1 MGKKRGKC
9 VKPLQ
14 NVSGRLDKES
24 CLRATRA
31 ILLTN
36 SDSGHFALI
45 GNESNTRCYLI
56 NSSAFKPHF
65 YGHTEPTVP
74 VINQKTS
81 LQGQSLLFLI
91 LRHHD
96 TSLPLS
102 PQLPLHGTHCRP
114 FPQQSIVNQCD
125 TILCLFCYSVLSL
138 SKLDSF
144 FLRTAHPSLKA

>member
-14 NVSGRLDKES
+14 NLSGRLAKES
-24 CLRATRA
+24 CLRAARA

-36 SDSGHFALI
+36 SDSGRFALI
-45 GNESNTRCYLI
+45 GDESDTRRCLI
-56 NSSAFKPHF
+56 NSSTFKPHF

-74 VINQKTS
+74 VTNQKTS

-91 LRHHD
+91 LRLHD

-102 PQLPLHGTHCRP
+102 RELPLHGTHCRP
-114 FPQQSIVNQCD
+114 FPQQSIVSQCH
-125 TILCLFCYSVLSL
+125 TILCLFCYSVPSL
-138 SKLDSF
+138 SKLDSS
-144 FLRTAHPSLKA
+144 FLRTAHPSPKA

>member
-14 NVSGRLDKES
+14 NLSGRLDKES
-24 CLRATRA
+24 CLKATRA

-102 PQLPLHGTHCRP
+102 PQIPLHGTHCRP